1 MHSAN
6 FTAFSRLVGACV
18 LAALLTPA
26 ELAPLLAPAV
36 LAPLPA
42 LPALLAVPVGV
53 FEPPQPA
60 PTSAI
65 KATRTR
71 ATSGRCFLIMFAP

>member
-1 MHSAN
+1 
-6 FTAFSRLVGACV
+6 

-26 ELAPLLAPAV
+26 E

-60 PTSAI
+60 PITAI
-65 KATRTR
+65 KAARTR